1 MPTRQERQA
10 KRRQAY
16 ENFIAEQSAELRDWI
31 VARETEQ
38 AKKRTLEDQKL
49 ATWLANRAA

>member
-1 MPTRQERQA
+1 MPTRQEQQA

-16 ENFIAEQSAELRDWI
+16 ENFIAEQTAELKDWI

>member
-16 ENFIAEQSAELRDWI
+16 EKFIAEQSAELKDWI
-31 VARETEQ
+31 VARDAER
-38 AKKRTLEDQKL
+38 AKKRAIDDQKL
-49 ATWLANRAA
+49 AIWLANRAA

>member
-16 ENFIAEQSAELRDWI
+16 EKFVAEQSAELKDWI